1 MGYYLLIM
9 LFGELLLIFASS
21 TTLLTI
27 CLFYLYFKNPDHKN
41 FLHAGLFFLCCSLA
55 IYGEYHIER
64 NFGPVQAIFWI
75 KMLYIAIFGF
85 IYTFPLFITSLTG
98 KELGKKTKNLLGIIT
113 LVCFVFIGLTDLVI
127 TSQTVMFA
135 NVLQAKNGPLYPLFI
150 ASLLV
155 IVGGYYAKAVFSK
168 KSQPEQLKQTPLI
181 IGVAIGLL
189 LSAMAV
195 AGVLLDRPLI
205 PGLRN
210 PYILGL
216 YIAAVSS
223 AWVFL
228 SQYSWVFT
236 NLTKTRQ
243 EVERLTAKST
253 RDFVE
258 FVQLIAKTLDAKDH
272 YTAGHSLRVM
282 DYAVRIAK
290 TLDIPEREIEL
301 LKQACL
307 LHDIGKISIP
317 DGILN
322 KKKPLTKKERDYI
335 LRHPVIGKKILST
348 VSEFKGIL
356 DIIYAHHERID
367 GKGYPDGVARE
378 QIPLLAR
385 ILAVA
390 DTYDAM
396 RSERPYRSA
405 KTKESAIDEL
415 NKIKGSQLDEE
426 IVDKFIASIIQ

>member
-1 MGYYLLIM
+1 M
-9 LFGELLLIFASS
+9 LFDKVILIFASS
-21 TTLLTI
+21 TALLTI
-27 CLFYLYFKNPDHKN
+27 SLFYLYFKNRDHKN

-55 IYGEYHIER
+55 IFAQYHIEG
-64 NFGPVQAIFWI
+64 NFGPAQAIFWA

-85 IYTFPLFITSLTG
+85 IYTFPLFIASLIR
-98 KELGKKTKNLLGIIT
+98 KEPSKRTKYILGAIT
-113 LVCFVFIGLTDLVI
+113 LVCFAFIGITDLVI
-127 TSQTVMFA
+127 TNQPVMYL
-135 NVLQAKNGPLYPLFI
+135 NILQARKGPLYPLFI
-150 ASLLV
+150 AMLLL
-155 IVGGYYAKAVFSK
+155 INGGYYVKASLMQK
-168 KSQPEQLKQTPLI
+168 PAIDELKQTPLVV
-181 IGVAIGLL
+181 GVSFGFLL
-189 LSAMAV
+189 CALNV
-195 AGVLLDRPLI
+195 AGTLLKRPLI
-205 PGLRN
+205 PWFCN
-210 PYILGL
+210 PFVLGMYI
-216 YIAAVSS
+216 IVVSF

-228 SQYSWVFT
+228 RQYSWIFK

-243 EVERLTAKST
+243 EVERLTVKST

-282 DYAVRIAK
+282 DYAVRIAN

-322 KKKPLTKKERDYI
+322 KKKPLTKKERKHI
-335 LRHPVIGKKILST
+335 LKHPVIGKKILST

-367 GKGYPDGVARE
+367 GKGYPDGVSRE

-426 IVDKFIASIIQ
+426 IVDKFIASII

>member
-1 MGYYLLIM
+1 MFLSEITLV
-9 LFGELLLIFASS
+9 FASS
-21 TTLLTI
+21 VTLLTI
-27 CLFYLYFKNPDHKN
+27 CLACLYFRNRDNEN
-41 FLHAGLFFLCCSLA
+41 FLYAVLFFVCCSLA
-55 IYGEYHIER
+55 LYSEYHIEL
-64 NFGPVQAIFWI
+64 NSGPAQTIFWSKI
-75 KMLYIAIFGF
+75 SYIAIFGF
-85 IYTFPLFITSLTG
+85 IYTFPVFTAILTG
-98 KELGKKTKNLLGIIT
+98 KALSKRTKNFLGTIT
-113 LVCFVFIGLTDLVI
+113 LVCFAFIALTNLIIKNQPVAYLG
-127 TSQTVMFA
+127 VM
-135 NVLQAKNGPLYPLFI
+135 QAEKGTLFPLFI
-150 ASLLV
+150 ALLL
-155 IVGGYYAKAVFSK
+155 IITCGYYVKAVVMR
-168 KSQPEQLKQTPLI
+168 KSIPEHLRQTPLI
-181 IGVAIGLL
+181 IGVALGFL
-189 LSAMAV
+189 LSSLNV
-195 AGVLLDRPLI
+195 AGVLMGRPII
-205 PGLRN
+205 PGFRS
-210 PYILGL
+210 PYILGI
-216 YIAAVSS
+216 YIIAVSF

-228 SQYSWVFT
+228 RQYSWIFE
-236 NLTKTRQ
+236 NLTRTRQ

-322 KKKPLTKKERDYI
+322 KKKPLTKKEREHI

-348 VSEFKGIL
+348 VSEFKEIL

-367 GKGYPDGVARE
+367 GKGYPDGMTRE

-415 NKIKGSQLDEE
+415 NRIKGSQLDEG

>member
-1 MGYYLLIM
+1 
-9 LFGELLLIFASS
+9 
-21 TTLLTI
+21 
-27 CLFYLYFKNPDHKN
+27 
-41 FLHAGLFFLCCSLA
+41 
-55 IYGEYHIER
+55 
-64 NFGPVQAIFWI
+64 
-75 KMLYIAIFGF
+75 
-85 IYTFPLFITSLTG
+85 
-98 KELGKKTKNLLGIIT
+98 
-113 LVCFVFIGLTDLVI
+113 
-127 TSQTVMFA
+127 
-135 NVLQAKNGPLYPLFI
+135 
-150 ASLLV
+150 
-155 IVGGYYAKAVFSK
+155 
-168 KSQPEQLKQTPLI
+168 
-181 IGVAIGLL
+181 
-189 LSAMAV
+189 
-195 AGVLLDRPLI
+195 
-205 PGLRN
+205 
-210 PYILGL
+210 
-216 YIAAVSS
+216 
-223 AWVFL
+223 
-228 SQYSWVFT
+228 
-236 NLTKTRQ
+236 
-243 EVERLTAKST
+243 
-253 RDFVE
+253 VE

-290 TLDIPEREIEL
+290 TLDIPECEIEL

-348 VSEFKGIL
+348 FSEFKGIL

-367 GKGYPDGVARE
+367 GKGSPDGVARE

>member
-1 MGYYLLIM
+1 MV
-9 LFGELLLIFASS
+9 FATSIA
-21 TTLLTI
+21 LLTVG
-27 CLFYLYFKNPDHKN
+27 LVYLYCKSHSNTN
-41 FLHAGLFFLCCSLA
+41 FLNAAFFFLCCSMALHS
-55 IYGEYHIER
+55 EFHLEL
-64 NFGPVQAIFWI
+64 NSGPSQAIFWS
-75 KMLYIAIFGF
+75 KMCYISVFGF
-85 IYTFPLFITSLTG
+85 IYTFPVFTSSLIN
-98 KELGKKTKNLLGIIT
+98 EQLHKKTKYMLGIVV
-113 LVCFVFIGLTDLVI
+113 LACFAFIGLTDLVL
-127 TSQTVMFA
+127 TNQPVRYF
-135 NVLQAKNGPLYPLFI
+135 NVVQAEKGPLYPFFI
-150 ASLLV
+150 ALLLL
-155 IVGGYYAKAVFSK
+155 ITGGYFVKAMLTGKSK
-168 KSQPEQLKQTPLI
+168 IKQLNQTPLI
-181 IGVAIGLL
+181 AGMALGLT
-189 LSAMAV
+189 LSAIDV
-195 AGVLLDRPLI
+195 AGILLKKPLI
-205 PGLRN
+205 PGFRS
-210 PYILGL
+210 PFILGL
-216 YIAAVSS
+216 FIIAVSF
-223 AWVFL
+223 AWIFL
-228 SQYSWVFT
+228 SQYSWIFE
-236 NLTKTRQ
+236 NLTKTRR

-258 FVQLIAKTLDAKDH
+258 FVQLIAKTVDAKDH

-282 DYAVRIAK
+282 DYAVRIANI
-290 TLDIPEREIEL
+290 LNIPERETEL

-322 KKKPLTKKERDYI
+322 KKKPLTKKEREHI

-356 DIIYAHHERID
+356 DIIYAHHERVD
-367 GKGYPDGVARE
+367 GKGYPDGVAKE

-415 NKIKGSQLDEE
+415 NKIKGFQLDEE